1 MLAPNHNNP
10 QINTQLYTQL
20 YNTWNTSQILCSDH
34 YTQQQIVST
43 EHTVMYKA
51 LHTATHSWALRHICI
66 VMNRAH
72 NYAQIPK
79 LFTESQIFSTEHT
92 VMYKAQSYVQ
102 RTQLC
107 TKHKVMYS
115 AHSYVQI
122 TKLCTGHTVMY
133 KAQSYVQSRQLCT
146 KNKVMQHI
154 ATVCTDPA
162 VMHRATH
169 SNTAFNR
176 ATLTSSYS

>member
-20 YNTWNTSQILCSDH
+20 YNTWNTSQILCSEH
-34 YTQQQIVST
+34 CTQQQIVST

-107 TKHKVMYS
+107 TNNKVMYR
-115 AHSYVQI
+115 AHSYVQS
-122 TKLCTGHTVMY
+122 TK
-133 KAQSYVQSRQLCT
+133 LCT

-176 ATLTSSYS
+176 ATLTSSYSCV

>member
-20 YNTWNTSQILCSDH
+20 YWYNTWNISQILCSDH

-51 LHTATHSWALRHICI
+51 LHTATQSWALRHICI

-107 TKHKVMYS
+107 TKNKVMYR
-115 AHSYVQI
+115 AHSYVQS
-122 TKLCTGHTVMY
+122 TKLCTEQTVMY
-133 KAQSYVQSRQLCT
+133 KEQSYAAHSYS
-146 KNKVMQHI
+146 
-154 ATVCTDPA
+154 
-162 VMHRATH
+162 MHRATH

-176 ATLTSSYS
+176 ATLTSSYSCV

>member
-20 YNTWNTSQILCSDH
+20 YNTWNTSQILCSEH
-34 YTQQQIVST
+34 CTQQQIVST

-79 LFTESQIFSTEHT
+79 LFTESHIVSTE
-92 VMYKAQSYVQ
+92 
-102 RTQLC
+102 
-107 TKHKVMYS
+107 
-115 AHSYVQI
+115 
-122 TKLCTGHTVMY
+122 HTVMY

-176 ATLTSSYS
+176 ATLTSSYSCV

>member
-20 YNTWNTSQILCSDH
+20 YNTWNTSQILCSEH
-34 YTQQQIVST
+34 CTQQQIVST

-107 TKHKVMYS
+107 TKNKVMYR
-115 AHSYVQI
+115 AR
-122 TKLCTGHTVMY
+122 MY

-176 ATLTSSYS
+176 ATLTSSYSCV

>member
-20 YNTWNTSQILCSDH
+20 YNTWNTSQILCSEH
-34 YTQQQIVST
+34 CTQQQIVST

-107 TKHKVMYS
+107 TKNKVMYR
-115 AHSYVQI
+115 AHSYVQS
-122 TKLCTGHTVMY
+122 TKLCTEQTVMY
-133 KAQSYVQSRQLCT
+133 KEQSYAAHSYSMHRSRRYAQSNTQ
-146 KNKVMQHI
+146 QHSFQQ
-154 ATVCTDPA
+154 
-162 VMHRATH
+162 
-169 SNTAFNR
+169 SNTYEYC
-176 ATLTSSYS
+176 SYSCV